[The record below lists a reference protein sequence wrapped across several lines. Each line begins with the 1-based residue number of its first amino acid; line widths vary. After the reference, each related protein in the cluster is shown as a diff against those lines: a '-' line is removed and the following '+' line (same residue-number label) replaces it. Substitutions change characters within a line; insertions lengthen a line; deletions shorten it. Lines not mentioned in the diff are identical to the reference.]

1 MTSLIELKDISKTYY
16 IGGKIPV
23 YALKNASLSIEAG
36 EFVAIMGSSGSGK
49 STLLAILGLL
59 DRVESG
65 KYHLLGKDISNFSD
79 SEGARLRNHFFGFVF
94 QSFNL
99 LARLDIVANTML
111 PFVYANGNGEEGR
124 KRALDVLK
132 RVGLGDRLKHKTNEI
147 SGGQQQRVALARAL
161 ATSPLVILADE
172 PTGNLDTKSA
182 QEIISFFK
190 EINQQGNTVIMVTH
204 EPNLAKEASRIITLS
219 DGGIV
224 SDQKIREVPKRSLPP
239 LTEPKKKRH
248 NLFAFSRLANY
259 FHEAYISIFTNKL
272 RSFLSILGVVIG
284 VAAVI
289 AMLAIGTGAQKQI
302 EKTFASLGSNVLM
315 VRSSSRAHGISLG
328 ADSATRFNFTDLE
341 ALKKI
346 EGVKAVVPY
355 VNGRAQSVYQNKN
368 WNTTVYGTSPDYQN
382 VRDSVPNS
390 GRFFSES
397 DMNTKAK
404 VAVLGTAVVKELFG
418 GEDPLGKW
426 VKINRIN
433 FKVIGVLPEKGMS
446 GFRNADD
453 QIIIPLTTGMYR
465 LLGEDYIGSFDI
477 QAQSADDLTQI
488 QDAVAPLILKL
499 HRLPA
504 SQLENIEVR
513 NMADIQKAAGDMINT
528 FSLLLGA
535 IAVVSLL
542 VGGIGIMNIMLVM
555 VMERTHEIGL
565 RKALGAENSDILTQ
579 FLMESVL
586 ICLFGGV
593 IGIFLG
599 WLIAA
604 LMATFAGWNAYVSM
618 GSIILAFTFSVVV
631 GVVFGI
637 WPAKQASRLQPI
649 EALRYE

>member
-1 MTSLIELKDISKTYY
+1 
-16 IGGKIPV
+16 
-23 YALKNASLSIEAG
+23 
-36 EFVAIMGSSGSGK
+36 
-49 STLLAILGLL
+49 
-59 DRVESG
+59 
-65 KYHLLGKDISNFSD
+65 
-79 SEGARLRNHFFGFVF
+79 
-94 QSFNL
+94 

-111 PFVYANGNGEEGR
+111 PFVYANGEGA
-124 KRALDVLK
+124 KGKNQALEMIK
-132 RVGLGDRLKHKTNEI
+132 KVGLGDRLKHKTNEI

-161 ATSPLVILADE
+161 ATNPLVILADE

-182 QEIISFFK
+182 QEIVSLFK

-219 DGGIV
+219 DGQV
-224 SDQKIREVPKRSLPP
+224 VKDEKIREVPKVTLPR
-239 LTEPKKKRH
+239 LEQPKKKRH
-248 NLFAFSRLANY
+248 NLFSPSRLASY
-259 FHEAYISIFTNKL
+259 FHEAYISILTNKL

-289 AMLAIGTGAQKQI
+289 AMLAIGTGAQKQM
-302 EKTFASLGSNVLM
+302 EETFASLGSNVLM
-315 VRSSSRAHGISLG
+315 VRSSFRAHGISLG
-328 ADSATRFNFTDLE
+328 SDSVTRFNFTDLE
-341 ALKKI
+341 AMKKI
-346 EGVKAVVPY
+346 DGVKAVVPY
-355 VNGRAQSVYQNKN
+355 VSGRVQAVYGNKN
-368 WNTTVYGTSPDYQN
+368 WSTTVYGTSPDYQH
-382 VRDSVPNS
+382 VRDAIPTS

-397 DMNTKAK
+397 DVNTKSK

-418 GEDPLGKW
+418 DEDPLGKW
-426 VKINRIN
+426 VKVNKIN
-433 FKVIGVLPEKGMS
+433 FKVIGLLPEKGMS

-453 QIIIPLTTGMYR
+453 QIIVPLTTGMYR
-465 LLGEDYIGSFDI
+465 LLGKDYIDSFDV
-477 QAQSADDLTQI
+477 QAQNPDDLTNI
-488 QDAVAPLILKL
+488 QDQIVPLIIKL

-504 SQLENIEVR
+504 SQEDSIEVR
-513 NMADIQKAAGDMINT
+513 NMADIQKAAGDMLRT
-528 FSLLLGA
+528 FAVLLGSIGA
-535 IAVVSLL
+535 VSLL

-579 FLMESVL
+579 FLIESVL

-604 LMATFAGWNAYVSM
+604 IMATFAGWNAFVSL